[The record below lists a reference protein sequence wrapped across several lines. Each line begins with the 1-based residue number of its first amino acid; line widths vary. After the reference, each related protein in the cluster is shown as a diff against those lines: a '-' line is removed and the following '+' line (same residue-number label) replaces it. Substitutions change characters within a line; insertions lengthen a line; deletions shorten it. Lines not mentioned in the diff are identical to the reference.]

1 MMSVHA
7 PSTSSNPSV
16 RLENVS
22 RRQFLR
28 STVAVTAF
36 AVAAEISGL
45 RPGLAYE
52 TGGAQMPHGTVND
65 PHVFVSIDSSGIV
78 SITAHR
84 SEMGTGIRTS
94 LPMVVADELEANWS
108 KVRIVQ
114 ALADEPRYGNQNTD
128 GSRSMRHFLQ
138 PMRQVGAAMRQMLE
152 HAAAKQWAVPL
163 SEVQASNHEVVH
175 RPTGRRLAYGELAK
189 AAADL
194 PTPQL
199 ESLKFKPDNAFRY
212 MGHGNVPIYDLFD
225 ITVGKAQYGYDVRLP
240 GMNYAVI
247 ARPPVV
253 GGKIKSFD
261 AAEALKIPGVVKV
274 LELRVSWAP
283 PAAFSPLGGI
293 AVVATNTWAAIKG
306 REALK
311 LDWEDGENG
320 GYNSA
325 AYRQQMVEAANKP
338 GRVERAHGDFDK
350 AFAGAIKVVSA
361 EYYVPHLAQASMEPL
376 VATAT
381 IRNGECEVWAPLQDP
396 FGAREAFAKVLEL
409 PIDNVKV
416 NVTLLGGGFG
426 RKCQSDFAQEAVL
439 LSKAL
444 DGAPVKLSWT
454 REDDLRH
461 GFYHTVT
468 YSRLDAGVDSSGK
481 VIAWRHRSVA
491 PTLFANFKPDP
502 KREQA
507 IELGLG
513 LADVALDIPN
523 VRVETGEAAALTRI
537 GWFRSVNNIPHA
549 FAVQS
554 FIGEIAEALGKDA
567 KEVLLDIIGPPRK
580 LELEKLGLTDPL
592 WNYGDPYSTYPVDTG
607 RLANVVNLA
616 ASRAN
621 WGRPLPKG
629 SGLGIAA
636 HRSFLSCVATVVEVD
651 VDSQGKLAV
660 PRVDTAIDC
669 GFAVNPERIRSQIEG
684 AAVMGLSNFIGEI
697 SFKDGKAEQG
707 NFDSY
712 PVARIDNAPINVR
725 VHIVPNGSD
734 VPAGGV
740 GEPGVPPFLPALCNA
755 IFAATGKRIR
765 SLPAG
770 DQIRV

>member
-1 MMSVHA
+1 
-7 PSTSSNPSV
+7 
-16 RLENVS
+16 
-22 RRQFLR
+22 
-28 STVAVTAF
+28 
-36 AVAAEISGL
+36 
-45 RPGLAYE
+45 
-52 TGGAQMPHGTVND
+52 MPHGIVND
-65 PHVFVSIDSSGIV
+65 PHVFVSIDSAGIV

-94 LPMVVADELEANWS
+94 LPMVVADELEADWS

-114 ALADEPRYGNQNTD
+114 ALGDEPRYGNQNTD
-128 GSRSMRHFLQ
+128 GSRSMRHFFQ

-152 HAAAKQWAVPL
+152 QAAATQWRTPL
-163 SEVQASNHEVVH
+163 SEVQATNHEVIH
-175 RPTGRRLAYGELAK
+175 RPTGRKLGYGELAN
-189 AAADL
+189 AAMDL
-194 PTPQL
+194 PTPPV

-212 MGHGNVPIYDLFD
+212 IGRSNVPIYDLFD
-225 ITVGKAQYGYDVRLP
+225 ITVGKARYGYDTRLP
-240 GMNYAVI
+240 GMKYAVI

-253 GGKIKSFD
+253 GGKIRSFD
-261 AAEALKIPGVVKV
+261 ATDALRVPGVEKV
-274 LELRVSWAP
+274 LELKVGWAP
-283 PAAFSPLGGI
+283 PGAYSPLGGI
-293 AVVATNTWAAIKG
+293 AVVGTNTWAAIKG

-311 LDWEDGENG
+311 LEWEDGENG
-320 GYNSA
+320 GYDSA
-325 AYRQQMVEAANKP
+325 GYRRGMAERANKP
-338 GRVERAHGDFDK
+338 GRVERNQGDFDK
-350 AFAGAIKVVSA
+350 AFAAASKVLSA

-376 VATAT
+376 VATVT

-396 FGAREAFAKVLEL
+396 FGAREAFGKLLEL
-409 PIDNVKV
+409 PIEKVKV

-444 DGAPVKLSWT
+444 GGAPVKLAWT
-454 REDDLRH
+454 REDDLHH

-468 YSRLDAGVDSSGK
+468 YSRLDAGLYSSGK

-502 KREQA
+502 KREQS

-513 LADVALDIPN
+513 LADIALDVPN

-554 FIGEIAEALGKDA
+554 FIAELAHAVGSDPKDF
-567 KEVLLDIIGPPRK
+567 LLEIIGPPRK
-580 LELEKLGLTDPL
+580 LELETLGLTDPL
-592 WNYGDPYSTYPVDTG
+592 WNYGDPYSTYPIDTG
-607 RLANVVNLA
+607 RLANVVSLA
-616 ASRAN
+616 ALRAN
-621 WGRPLPKG
+621 WGRILPKG

-636 HRSFLSCVATVVEVD
+636 HRSFLSYVATVVEVS
-651 VDSQGKLAV
+651 VDSQGKLTI
-660 PRVDTAIDC
+660 PRVETAIDC
-669 GFAVNPERIRSQIEG
+669 GFAVNPERIRSQLEG

-697 SFKDGKAEQG
+697 SFAKGRAEQS
-707 NFDSY
+707 NFDDY

>member
-1 MMSVHA
+1 MSDHA
-7 PSTSSNPSV
+7 RSTSSNPGV

-22 RRQFLR
+22 RRQFIR
-28 STVAVTAF
+28 STAAVTAF

-45 RPGLAYE
+45 RPGQAYE
-52 TGGAQMPHGTVND
+52 TGGTQMPHGTVND

-94 LPMVVADELEANWS
+94 LPMVVADELEADWS
-108 KVRIVQ
+108 KVRIIQ
-114 ALADEPRYGNQNTD
+114 ALADEPRYGNQDTD
-128 GSRSMRHFLQ
+128 GSRSMRHFFQ

-152 HAAAKQWAVPL
+152 QAAANEWGVSL
-163 SEVQASNHEVVH
+163 SEVQASNHEVMH
-175 RPTGRRLAYGELAK
+175 KPTGRKLGYGELAK
-189 AAADL
+189 AAMDL
-194 PTPQL
+194 PTPQV

-225 ITVGKAQYGYDVRLP
+225 ITVGKAQYGYDMRLP
-240 GMNYAVI
+240 GMKYAVI

-261 AAEALKIPGVVKV
+261 ATEALKIPGVERV
-274 LELRVSWAP
+274 LELKSDWAP
-283 PAAFSPLGGI
+283 PAAFSPLGGV

-306 REALK
+306 REALQ
-311 LDWEDGENG
+311 LNWEDGENS
-320 GYNSA
+320 GYDSA
-325 AYRQQMVEAANKP
+325 AYRRQMAEVANMP
-338 GRVERAHGDFDK
+338 GHVERTQGDFDK
-350 AFAGAIKVVSA
+350 AFAGASKTVSA
-361 EYYVPHLAQASMEPL
+361 EYYVPHLAQASMEPP
-376 VATAT
+376 VATAV
-381 IRNGECEVWAPLQDP
+381 IRNGGCEVWAPLQYP
-396 FGAREAFAKVLEL
+396 FGAREAFAKLLEL
-409 PIDNVKV
+409 PVENVKV
-416 NVTLLGGGFG
+416 NITLLGGGFG

-439 LSKAL
+439 LSNAL
-444 DGAPVKLSWT
+444 DGAPVKLAWT
-454 REDDLRH
+454 REDDLHH

-468 YSRLDAGVDSSGK
+468 YSRLDAGVDASGK
-481 VIAWRHRSVA
+481 LIAWRHRSVA

-513 LADVALDIPN
+513 LADLALDIPN
-523 VRVETGEAAALTRI
+523 VRFETGEAAALTRI

-554 FIGEIAEALGKDA
+554 FIAEIARELGRDPKDF
-567 KEVLLDIIGPPRK
+567 LLEIIGPARK

-592 WNYGDPYSTYPVDTG
+592 WNYGDPYSTYPIDTG

-616 ASRAN
+616 ASRAS
-621 WGRPLPKG
+621 WGRSLPKRG
-629 SGLGIAA
+629 GLGIAA
-636 HRSFLSCVATVVEVD
+636 HRSFLSYVATVVEVG
-651 VDSQGKLAV
+651 VDARGKLTI
-660 PRVDTAIDC
+660 PRVETAIDC

-697 SFKDGKAEQG
+697 SFKNGTAEQS
-707 NFDSY
+707 NFDNY

-725 VHIVPNGSD
+725 VHIVPNGTD